1 MNYPSQEYWNG
12 KNVFVTG
19 ITGFVGSHIAEKLL
33 SMNAN
38 VSGIVRRR
46 SSLENIEPIKHK
58 VKLIDGD
65 ISDSYSVYAA
75 MKEAQPEVIFHLA
88 AQSFVPLSWSA
99 PLETIRTN
107 IDGTLNVLE
116 AIRKVDSVKRIQFAG
131 SSEEYGHV
139 LPEES
144 PVKESQPLRPLSP
157 YGVSKV
163 ACDLLC
169 YQYGKSYNLGVI
181 RTRTFNH
188 TGPKRGK
195 EFVTSN
201 FAHQVASIM
210 KGKGQPVI
218 KVGNLDAVRDFTDVR
233 DIVNAYMLAIEKA
246 RVNEVYNI
254 GSGTGV
260 KIQDVLNMLI
270 RLSNAKVDVVQDTE
284 RIRPSDVQYLLC
296 DSSKFR
302 NETGW
307 QPTIPFEK
315 TMSDLLQYWIERV

>member
-1 MNYPSQEYWNG
+1 MNLPSQEYWNE

-19 ITGFVGSHIAEKLL
+19 ITGFVGSHVAEKLL
-33 SMNAN
+33 SMGAN

-46 SSLENIEPIKHK
+46 SSHENIEDIKHRI
-58 VKLIDGD
+58 KLIYGD
-65 ISDSYSVYAA
+65 IADSYSIYSA
-75 MKEAQPEVIFHLA
+75 MKETQPDVVFHLA
-88 AQSFVPLSWSA
+88 AQSFVPFSWSA

-144 PVKESQPLRPLSP
+144 PVKEDQPLRPLSP

-188 TGPKRGK
+188 TGPRRGK

-201 FAHQVASIM
+201 FAHQVASIA
-210 KGKGQPVI
+210 KGKSPPVI

-246 RVNEVYNI
+246 DVNEVYNI

-260 KIQDVLNMLI
+260 KIGDVLNTLI
-270 RLSNAKVDVVQDTE
+270 RLGNTKVEVLQDPE

-302 NETGW
+302 AITGW
-307 QPTIPFEK
+307 EPTIPFER
-315 TMSDLLQYWIERV
+315 TMRDLLDYWVSRV